1 MSLSNGFIKRP
12 VLTTVCSILI
22 TLMGLVCLPLLP
34 IEQLPEIA
42 PTQIQVTSTFVGAD
56 AETVENT
63 VTSVLENSINGV
75 EGMEY
80 MTSASSLGQSQ
91 IQVFFSPD
99 RSPDLAQV
107 DVDNLVSVAS
117 PLLPQAV
124 QQQGVT
130 VRKASPSILQLYTFT
145 SPSGEVDARFISNY
159 LSLFV
164 QPALARVRGV
174 SEVRLLG
181 NLEYSM
187 RLWLDPTKLASYGL
201 TADDVAA
208 ALRSQNQI
216 IPAGQIGAAPSRP
229 DQVFTFILRITGQ
242 GQLATPEQFNN
253 IVLRSGAEGALV
265 RLRDVGRAEEGARN
279 YSIDTT
285 ADGRAGVA
293 VAIYQLP
300 GSNAIDVANGIS
312 DQLATLQKQFPPGLQ
327 AKLVFD
333 VTDFVNESL
342 SEVFITLLQAI
353 SLVILVIFVFLQDWR
368 TTLIP
373 AIAIPISLIGTLAF
387 IKIFGFSIN
396 TLTLFGLVLAT
407 GVVVDDAIVIV
418 EAMVEQMAQG
428 KTPVQ
433 AARDSMDTL
442 FGAVI
447 ATTLVLLAVFVPVA
461 FFPGAT
467 GRIYQQFALT
477 LIFAVVLST
486 FNALTF
492 SPTMGAL
499 LLRPKAG
506 LPGGPLGR
514 FFGWF
519 NRSFDR
525 IAAGYSAL
533 LEKLERGRYVV
544 IAVFTA
550 GLLFTVWLFSS
561 MPTAFVPSEDQGYFL
576 GLVIGPEG
584 SSLESTKAVGRRIQ
598 KALEDEP
605 DITGTAVIS
614 GFSVVGQG
622 SNLGLYF
629 ASLKPWSER
638 GSADQSAAAVVA
650 RLNRRFATEIS
661 EATVRTLLPPAIPG
675 FAAFEGVQSVVTDE
689 TGGALSMGQFLESV
703 NKIIGIAR
711 QNPATR
717 QTITNY
723 TANSPQLEI
732 EVDRDKLAA
741 LNIDFGEALRSLGT
755 YTGGQF
761 VNQITQFGRSYQVLI
776 QGDEDFRATPDSLS
790 QTYVRSR
797 AGRMVPLS
805 EFVTLKRQVG
815 PQSINH
821 YNLFRS
827 IEVDS
832 FTPQGFSSGQVITG
846 IGEAFRKANFQRFGN
861 GLLGLAREEVAAGG
875 LAPLIFAVGIVVVF
889 LTLAA
894 QYESYVDPLIILLTV
909 PLAILGALLLLAARG
924 LPVDIYAQ
932 VGMVMLIGLSSKNA
946 ILIVDYANQALAEG
960 KSISQAA
967 LEAARQRF
975 RPIVMTALSSLIG
988 FFPLV
993 IATGAG
999 APGRW
1004 SLGSVVF
1011 GGLLAATALSLLVVP
1026 ILYVILKT
1034 LTRRIFSPRA
1044 TA

>member
-22 TLMGLVCLPLLP
+22 TLIGLVCLPLLP

-56 AETVENT
+56 AETVEKT

-80 MTSASSLGQSQ
+80 MTSASSFGQSQ

-107 DVDNLVSVAS
+107 DVDNLVSVAV

-145 SPSGEVDARFISNY
+145 SPGGEVDARFISNY

-181 NLEYSM
+181 SLEYSM

-201 TADDVAA
+201 TADDVAS

-216 IPAGQIGAAPSRP
+216 IPAGQIGAAPSLP
-229 DQVFTFILRITGQ
+229 DQAYTFILRLSGQ
-242 GQLATPEQFNN
+242 GQLATPEEFGNL
-253 IVLRSGAEGALV
+253 VLRSGPEGALV
-265 RLRDVGRAEEGARN
+265 RLRDVGRAEEGARS
-279 YSIDTT
+279 YAIDTT
-285 ADGRAGVA
+285 ADGRPGVA

-300 GSNAIDVANGIS
+300 GSNAIDVANGIR
-312 DQLATLQKQFPPGLQ
+312 DQLAILGKQFPPGLES
-327 AKLVFD
+327 KLIFD
-333 VTDFVNESL
+333 VTDFVNASL

-353 SLVILVIFVFLQDWR
+353 ALVVLVIFVFLQDWR

-396 TLTLFGLVLAT
+396 MLTLFGLVLAT

-418 EAMVEQMAQG
+418 EAMVERMQQG
-428 KTPVQ
+428 LTPVQ
-433 AARDSMDTL
+433 AARSSMDTL

-477 LIFAVVLST
+477 LSFAVVLST
-486 FNALTF
+486 FNALSF

-499 LLRPKAG
+499 LLRPAG
-506 LPGGPLGR
+506 APPGGWLGR

-519 NRSFDR
+519 NRSFER
-525 IAAGYSAL
+525 LAGAYAAL
-533 LEKLERGRYVV
+533 LEKLQRLRYAV
-544 IAVFTA
+544 IAVFAA
-550 GLLFTVWLFSS
+550 GLLFTVWLFSA
-561 MPTAFVPSEDQGYFL
+561 MPSAFVPTDDQGYFL

-584 SSLESTKAVGRRIQ
+584 SSLENTKAVGRRVQ
-598 KALEDEP
+598 QALEAEP
-605 DITGTAVIS
+605 DVTGTAVIS

-622 SNLGLYF
+622 SNFGLYF
-629 ASLKPWSER
+629 ASLKPWDQRRSPE
-638 GSADQSAAAVVA
+638 QSAAAVVQ
-650 RLNRRFATEIS
+650 RLNRKFAAEIS

-675 FAAFEGVQSVVTDE
+675 FAAFDGVQSVVTDE
-689 TGGALSMGQFLESV
+689 TGGALTMGEFLESV
-703 NKIIGIAR
+703 NRIIAIAR

-723 TANSPQLEI
+723 TANAPQLEI

-741 LNIDFGEALRSLGT
+741 LDVDYGEAMRTLGT

-761 VNQITQFGRSYQVLI
+761 VNQLTQFGRSYQVLI
-776 QGDEDFRATPDSLS
+776 QGDESFRATPDSLA

-797 AGRMVPLS
+797 SGRMVPLS
-805 EFVTLKRQVG
+805 EFVTLNRQVG
-815 PQSINH
+815 PQFINH

-827 IEVDS
+827 IQIDS
-832 FTPQGFSSGQVITG
+832 FTPQGFSSGQVIAG
-846 IGEAFRKANFQRFGN
+846 VNEAFRKAGFQRFGS

-875 LAPLIFAVGIVVVF
+875 LAPLIFAIGIVVVF

-894 QYESYVDPLIILLTV
+894 QYESYLDPLIILLTV
-909 PLAILGALLLLAARG
+909 PLAILGALLFLAARG

-946 ILIVDYANQALAEG
+946 ILIVDYANQAIREG
-960 KSISQAA
+960 MSIREAA
-967 LEAARQRF
+967 LDAARQRF
-975 RPIVMTALSSLIG
+975 RPIMMTAISSLIG

-993 IATGAG
+993 IAAGAG
-999 APGRW
+999 APSRW

-1026 ILYVILKT
+1026 LLYVVLKS
-1034 LTRRIFSPRA
+1034 LVARLVPPR
-1044 TA
+1044 TAG